1 MCAQLLI
8 KKQYPN
14 ITGLDPTILQEV
26 GSLKPFP
33 PGSKS
38 LQILH
43 TDGNH
48 WIAASNNIGCTT
60 TEDIIVCDSM
70 YTSISAST
78 RQLLSDSQLVHT
90 CTGLGEGRKVW

>member
-1 MCAQLLI
+1 MIQTEILQDSEAWLNDNNVCPTLI

-26 GSLKPFP
+26 GSFKPFP

-48 WIAASNNIGCTT
+48 WIAASNIGCTT
-60 TEDIIVCDSM
+60 TGDINIQCTLPYQPVLDS
-70 YTSISAST
+70 YC
-78 RQLLSDSQLVHT
+78 LS
-90 CTGLGEGRKVW
+90 